1 MAGMEDQMTGMD
13 RMITRLGLMLVLLG
27 TLASCAVQEHKPPAR
42 TAPDEPLQAGPAG
55 DRPADQAVDA
65 DVATQALSKEM
76 MFDILLAEIAGQRGE
91 LNISAPHYLQ
101 AAEEANDPRVAER
114 AVQIAMFAKE
124 FDIAK
129 RAARRWVEL
138 ESDNLEAHKL
148 LTALALRTG
157 DMDEVIEQ
165 MGYLLSIT
173 DNPKDGYRLATAI
186 MARNTDKQAALTA
199 MEKLVARDPGSPYA
213 QMALSRTAV
222 LADKMDQALE
232 AVDTALRLQPDLP
245 DAVILKAQILAG
257 MERKEEAVQL
267 LQQATERHPDN
278 LDIRFAYAR
287 ILLDTKDL
295 KGAREQFGQVVRLDP
310 ENADAL
316 YSLGLLE
323 LETEQYKAGKKH
335 LRKLLKL
342 EERVQGAYY
351 YLGFASVKQGR
362 DAEAL
367 DWYKKVESGD
377 FWSQSQLHIAEI
389 MVRQGRVDEMQDHLR
404 VLRQK
409 NPETAVA
416 FYLIEGQVLSDAG
429 YLEKA
434 YDVYGRALESDPDN
448 EDLLYA
454 RALTAQEMG
463 QLELAEKDMRHIL
476 KNDPDNARTLNALGY
491 TLADQ
496 TDRYEEALG
505 YISKALELKPDDP
518 AIIDSMG
525 WVQFRLGNLE
535 KARTF
540 LQQAWDM
547 TQDSEIGAHFGEVLW
562 AQGEHEAARRVWDEA
577 KASNPE
583 NPVLLEVLKRINP

>member
-1 MAGMEDQMTGMD
+1 MKT
-13 RMITRLGLMLVLLG
+13 RMGLMLVLLG
-27 TLASCAVQEHKPPAR
+27 TLASCTVQEHKPSVQATPG
-42 TAPDEPLQAGPAG
+42 EPYQAGSVA
-55 DRPADQAVDA
+55 DQPADQAVDTA
-65 DVATQALSKEM
+65 VPTQALSKEM
-76 MFDILLAEIAGQRGE
+76 MFDILLAEIAGQRGK
-91 LNISAPHYLQ
+91 LDVSAPHYLQ

-124 FDIAK
+124 FDIAR

-157 DMDEVIEQ
+157 DMNEVVEQ

-199 MEKLVARDPGSPYA
+199 MEELVARDPGSPYA

-222 LADKMDQALE
+222 LADEMGQALE
-232 AVDTALRLQPDLP
+232 AVDTALRLKPDLH
-245 DAVILKAQILAG
+245 AAMILKAQILAG
-257 MERKEEAVQL
+257 MNRVQEATQL
-267 LQQATERHPDN
+267 LQQAAERYPDN
-278 LDIRFAYAR
+278 LEIRFAYAR
-287 ILLDTKDL
+287 FLLDMKDIE
-295 KGAREQFGQVVRLDP
+295 GAREQFGHVVRLDP
-310 ENADAL
+310 DNADAL

-323 LETEQYKAGKKH
+323 LETEQYKAGEKH

-342 EERVQGAYY
+342 GERVQSAYY
-351 YLGFASVKQGR
+351 YLGFAAVKQGR

-367 DWYKKVESGD
+367 DWYRKVEPGD
-377 FWSQSQLHIAEI
+377 FWSQSQLHVAEI
-389 MVRQGRVDEMQDHLR
+389 MIRQGRIDEMQDYLR

-409 NPETAVA
+409 HPQTAVA
-416 FYLIEGQVLSDAG
+416 LYLIEGEALSDAG
-429 YLEKA
+429 YREEA
-434 YDVYGRALESDPDN
+434 YAVYGRALEPDPDD

-463 QLELAEKDMRHIL
+463 QFELAVKDMRHIL

-505 YISKALELKPDDP
+505 YISRALEQKPDDP

-535 KARTF
+535 KARAF
-540 LQQAWDM
+540 LQRAWDL
-547 TQDSEIGAHFGEVLW
+547 TKDSEIGAHLGEVLW
-562 AQGEHEAARRVWDEA
+562 AQGDHEAARRVWAEA
-577 KASNPE
+577 KANSPDNS
-583 NPVLLEVLKRINP
+583 VLLEVLERINP